1 MRSAVFYGKHDLRV
15 EEHEVPAVGPHDVLI
30 QVKVCGVCGTDVH
43 IYEGDKGAAEV
54 TPPTILGHEFAGII
68 SEVGSQVKNYKPG
81 DRVCI
86 DPNCYCGACDPC
98 RNGVAHY
105 CENMI
110 GYGTTVD
117 GGFAEYCSVDER
129 QVYLLGENTTIE
141 QGAMAEP
148 VACCLHGIDMCE
160 IQPGHQ
166 VVVIGGG
173 MIGLLMLQLAKLAGA
188 AKVALLEPVEN
199 KREVGKKLGADICI
213 DPMREDV
220 KSRLAECGM
229 NWVNVVIECVGRP
242 STIEQ
247 AIDIAG
253 NKAVVMMF
261 GLTKPDEQIAVKPFQ
276 IFQKELVLKASYI
289 NPYTQRRALDLI
301 NSGRLDV
308 SSMVYE
314 VCGLKE
320 LEDVLSRPEI
330 RANGKYIISP
340 EK

>member
-1 MRSAVFYGKHDLRV
+1 
-15 EEHEVPAVGPHDVLI
+15 
-30 QVKVCGVCGTDVH
+30 
-43 IYEGDKGAAEV
+43 
-54 TPPTILGHEFAGII
+54 
-68 SEVGSQVKNYKPG
+68 
-81 DRVCI
+81 
-86 DPNCYCGACDPC
+86 
-98 RNGVAHY
+98 
-105 CENMI
+105 MI

-129 QVYLLGENTTIE
+129 QVYLLGENTTFE

-314 VCGLKE
+314 VCGLNE

-340 EK
+340 KK

>member
-129 QVYLLGENTTIE
+129 QVYLLGENTTFE

-199 KREVGKKLGADICI
+199 KRVVGKKLGADICI

-314 VCGLKE
+314 VCGLNE

>member
-1 MRSAVFYGKHDLRV
+1 MKSAVFYGKHDLRV
-15 EEHEVPAVGPHDVLI
+15 EEHPMPEVGPHDVLI
-30 QVKVCGVCGTDVH
+30 QVEACGVCGTDVH

-54 TPPTILGHEFAGII
+54 TPPTILGHEFSGVIR
-68 SEVGSQVKNYKPG
+68 EVGSEVKKCKAG

-98 RNGVAHY
+98 RNGVAHF
-105 CENMI
+105 CENMM
-110 GYGTTVD
+110 GYGTTVN
-117 GGFAEYCSVDER
+117 GGFAEYCAVDER
-129 QVYLLGENTTIE
+129 QVYLLGENTTFE

-160 IQPGHQ
+160 IQPGQQ
-166 VVVIGGG
+166 VVIIGGG

-199 KREVGKKLGADICI
+199 KREVGRKLGADVCI
-213 DPMREDV
+213 DPVKEDV
-220 KSRLAECGM
+220 KERLAENGM
-229 NWVNVVIECVGRP
+229 DWVNVVIECVGRP

-247 AIDIAG
+247 AIEIAG

-261 GLTKPDEQIAVKPFQ
+261 GLTKPDEEIAVMPFQ
-276 IFQKELVLKASYI
+276 VFQKELVLKASYI
-289 NPYTQRRALDLI
+289 NPYTQKRALDLI

-314 VCGLKE
+314 VCSLDK
-320 LEDVLSRPEI
+320 LEEILSRPEV
-330 RANGKYIISP
+330 RAKGSM
-340 EK
+340 

>member
-1 MRSAVFYGKHDLRV
+1 MKSAVFYGKHDLRV
-15 EEHEVPAVGPHDVLI
+15 EEHPMPEVGPHDVLI
-30 QVKVCGVCGTDVH
+30 QVEACGVCGTDVH

-54 TPPTILGHEFAGII
+54 TPPTILGHEFSGVIR
-68 SEVGSQVKNYKPG
+68 EVGSEVKKYKAG

-98 RNGVAHY
+98 RNGVAHF
-105 CENMI
+105 CENMM
-110 GYGTTVD
+110 GYGTTVN
-117 GGFAEYCSVDER
+117 GGFAEYCAVDER
-129 QVYLLGENTTIE
+129 QVYLLGENTTFE

-160 IQPGHQ
+160 IQPGQQ
-166 VVVIGGG
+166 VVIIGGG

-199 KREVGKKLGADICI
+199 KREVGRKLGVDVCI
-213 DPMREDV
+213 DPVKEDV
-220 KSRLAECGM
+220 KERLAENGM
-229 NWVNVVIECVGRP
+229 DWVNVVIECVGRP

-247 AIDIAG
+247 AIEIAG

-261 GLTKPDEQIAVKPFQ
+261 GLTKPDEEIAVKPFQ
-276 IFQKELVLKASYI
+276 VFQKELVLKASYI
-289 NPYTQRRALDLI
+289 NPYTQKRALDLI

-314 VCGLKE
+314 VCSLDK
-320 LEDVLSRPEI
+320 LEEILSRPEV
-330 RANGKYIISP
+330 RAKGKYVISP
-340 EK
+340 KM

>member
-1 MRSAVFYGKHDLRV
+1 MKSAVFYGKHDLRV
-15 EEHEVPAVGPHDVLI
+15 EEHPMPEVGPHDVLI
-30 QVKVCGVCGTDVH
+30 QVEACGVCGTDVH

-54 TPPTILGHEFAGII
+54 TPPTILGHEFSGVIR
-68 SEVGSQVKNYKPG
+68 EVGSEVKKYKAG

-98 RNGVAHY
+98 RNGVAHF
-105 CENMI
+105 CENMM
-110 GYGTTVD
+110 GYGTTVN
-117 GGFAEYCSVDER
+117 GGFAEYCAVDER
-129 QVYLLGENTTIE
+129 QVYLLGENTTFE

-160 IQPGHQ
+160 IQPGQQ
-166 VVVIGGG
+166 VVIIGGG

-199 KREVGKKLGADICI
+199 KREVGRKLGADVCI
-213 DPMREDV
+213 DPVKEDV
-220 KSRLAECGM
+220 KERLAENGM
-229 NWVNVVIECVGRP
+229 DWVNVVIECVGRP

-247 AIDIAG
+247 AIEIAG

-261 GLTKPDEQIAVKPFQ
+261 GLTKPDEEIAVKPFQ
-276 IFQKELVLKASYI
+276 VFQKELVLKASYI
-289 NPYTQRRALDLI
+289 NPYTQKRALDLI

-314 VCGLKE
+314 VCSLDK
-320 LEDVLSRPEI
+320 LEEILSRPEV
-330 RANGKYIISP
+330 RADRKSVV
-340 EK
+340 